1 MPVNNKQLQL
11 LLLTIIFIELIKNYF
26 FENYYLKNFIK
37 PILGKIE
44 NNDLINVIVSIF
56 LSFGITLSLS
66 LSIIFFFI

>member
-26 FENYYLKNFIK
+26 LENYYLKNFIK

-56 LSFGITLSLS
+56 LFFGITLSLS
-66 LSIIFFFI
+66 LSIIFFI